1 MNARHTCKWMIHLG
15 RKYGYRQVYTF
26 RKTFSTYCFKD
37 HVEIEELRRLQENVK
52 EPVDKQIIE
61 LHRPARNK
69 YNGTYLGINHPTA
82 WIKYDG
88 YEKLI
93 TKECFNKDVSDEQ
106 IYILLI
112 LVTQELIM
120 RNVNMRKY
128 GIDKRHKKARVVT
141 LFYFLRIAQEAK
153 KRGIW

>member
-26 RKTFSTYCFKD
+26 RRTFSTYSFKD
-37 HVEIEELRRLQENVK
+37 HIELEELKRLQQNKK

-61 LHRPARNK
+61 LHRPARKK
-69 YNGTYLGINHPTA
+69 YNGIYLGINHPIA
-82 WIKYDG
+82 WIKHNG
-88 YEKLI
+88 HENII
-93 TKECFNKDVSDEQ
+93 TKEYFSKNLSDEQ
-106 IYILLI
+106 IYVLLI
-112 LVTQELIM
+112 LVTQELIT
-120 RNVNMRKY
+120 RSVNMRKY
-128 GIDKRHKKARVVT
+128 GKDGKHKKARVIT